1 MSIPRNK
8 LIPVLGLLA
17 VLIIGTIVYI
27 ASGRN
32 PGSGTPAARKA
43 ATAAVK
49 PADGDNPSETLS
61 TVVASNAEL
70 RKQVQAVIDQN
81 AALKHDNDDLRHA
94 QDTIAIKA
102 REQVLSQLRAEG
114 ALGPSV
120 GTAMTP
126 RAADAA
132 ASEASAGAGV
142 GQRKKTT
149 ALDRVGNAV
158 DQAVTGAGTL
168 FDGLKT
174 VPAGSKS
181 AASRD
186 IPKGLGFDGAG
197 LPSIDTG
204 PTTYKVVAPLGYD
217 EAKDGREHGL
227 VRKTVGV
234 LPARPVDVGSVGSA
248 GRSADMASLA
258 ADGKEQ
264 ATPYFT
270 IPENATLTRLTA
282 MTAIVGRVP
291 VDGRVTDPMQFKAI
305 VGRENLAANGWDLP
319 DDLSGIVVSGV
330 AIGDMALSC
339 SEGKIHSLTFV
350 FADGSIRT
358 VSTRRKGAAA
368 GAASEQPLGFIS
380 DQWGN
385 PCIPGKFV
393 TNAPSY
399 LTDVVGLRA
408 LGVASSAYAAAQ
420 TTTTDSAMTG
430 TSSSSVT
437 GDRGAYVLGQSAS
450 AATDEVTKW
459 VTSRLKNSFDAVV
472 TRAGEKVVL
481 HVTQQVE
488 IDKAADPRK
497 LDHGRLN
504 RINTASG
511 ERHGLD

>member
-1 MSIPRNK
+1 MGIPRNK
-8 LIPVLGLLA
+8 LIPILGMIA
-17 VLIIGTIVYI
+17 VLIIGTIVYVATGRSDP
-27 ASGRN
+27 AS
-32 PGSGTPAARKA
+32 PAPAPARKA
-43 ATAAVK
+43 GTAGVK

-61 TVVASNAEL
+61 TVVASNAEM
-70 RKQVQAVIDQN
+70 RKQVQAVLDQN
-81 AALKHDNDDLRHA
+81 ASLKRDNDELRNA
-94 QDTIAIKA
+94 QDTIATKA
-102 REQVLSQLRAEG
+102 REQVLSQLRSEG
-114 ALGPSV
+114 SIGPSA
-120 GTAMTP
+120 GTAVTP
-126 RAADAA
+126 RAADVA
-132 ASEASAGAGV
+132 ASDAGV
-142 GQRKKTT
+142 GPRKKTT

-168 FDGLKT
+168 FDGLKA
-174 VPAGSKS
+174 VPAASKS
-181 AASRD
+181 AAPSD
-186 IPKGLGFDGAG
+186 IPKGLGFDGA
-197 LPSIDTG
+197 SMASVDAG
-204 PTTYKVVAPLGYD
+204 PTTYKVVVPLGYD
-217 EAKDGREHGL
+217 ETKEGKERGL

-234 LPARPVDVGSVGSA
+234 LPAKPADA
-248 GRSADMASLA
+248 GRGADMASMA

-264 ATPYFT
+264 ATQPYFT

-319 DDLSGIVVSGV
+319 DDLSGIVVSGI

-339 SEGKIHSLTFV
+339 SEGKINSLTFV

-368 GAASEQPLGFIS
+368 GAASDQPLGFIS

-472 TRAGEKVVL
+472 TKAGEKIVL